1 MKIAINASRIHCIH
15 STFNLIYKLIVMA
28 RKTDIVHYENNPYFG
43 EPDVFTSLKQQTVF
57 QAIIIHF
64 DTGDSHD
71 VKNKNKVST
80 KK

>member
-1 MKIAINASRIHCIH
+1 
-15 STFNLIYKLIVMA
+15 MA